1 MKLFVIAVGH
11 KMPQWVEVA
20 IQDYV
25 KRMPKDAPILIK
37 ELKPDV
43 SPIKEAI
50 KIREHI
56 PKNSFVIALDERGK
70 DLTTLQMSEQ
80 FVQWQPLGKDIYL
93 IIGGANGLDSELKAS
108 CHALWRLSSLTLPHA
123 LARLLLV
130 EQLYRSWTI
139 LQNHPYHRE

>member
-1 MKLFVIAVGH
+1 MKLFVMAVGH

-43 SPIKEAI
+43 SPAKESI

-80 FVQWQPLGKDIYL
+80 FVQWQHLGKDIYL